1 MLTIDVIGRPS
12 PQGSKKSIG
21 NNRFIESSKY
31 LPAWRT
37 AVQEAATA
45 AITDQGWE
53 MATGPVELE
62 ITFYMPRPK
71 TVPIAK
77 RPEPITPPDIDK
89 LIRGVADALTI
100 AGAYEDDAQIVK
112 VIALKNYADVRDP
125 GAFITIRH
133 AGISSQLTVEP
144 SVKS

>member
-1 MLTIDVIGRPS
+1 MLNIDVIGRPS

-31 LPAWRT
+31 LPAWRS
-37 AVQEAATA
+37 AVTDAALLA
-45 AITDQGWE
+45 MADAEWIT
-53 MATGPVELE
+53 ATGPVELE

-133 AGISSQLTVEP
+133 AGISSQLAVEP
-144 SVKS
+144 SVFS

>member
-1 MLTIDVIGRPS
+1 VLNIDVIGRPS

-31 LPAWRT
+31 LPAWRQ
-37 AVQEAATA
+37 AVQDAATA
-45 AITDQGWE
+45 AITEKDWQA
-53 MATGPVELE
+53 ATGPVELE
-62 ITFYMPRPK
+62 ITFYLPRPK

-133 AGISSQLTVEP
+133 AGISSQLAVEP
-144 SVKS
+144 SVLS